1 MVTKLNQIVKRNSTE
16 HLFVNAGIL
25 PNQIE
30 AAINEASGAMVD
42 VLKNQLES
50 GKALDLISFFKGI
63 KSNRILI
70 TNLMVKKYTNR
81 LNKYYQISD
90 DAARDLATA
99 IIPASI
105 EQFIGQTDDEPK
117 TENGFILLLNWLS
130 GNTVNFESFFLRSK
144 QVQMA

>member
-144 QVQMA
+144 QVQVA